1 MKRRSLP
8 GWAQALLKLIV
19 SLSNYEF
26 LVGDIE
32 ELYNQRLRESGPLV
46 ANLKL
51 TGDLISEV
59 QIISGLKRILTT
71 NAMNSGL
78 LYNYF
83 KLSFRNFARYRTFS
97 LTSLIVLVLGFS
109 SVFLIGKF
117 IQYEFSFD
125 QNSKASNTFRVFE
138 EVTNNSGTN
147 RYCTVSAPLGP
158 AILETIPEV
167 KSLGRICKFREI
179 GTYGLTEEQTFKE
192 SYLWADHQL
201 LDIMGYDMI
210 LGNPNTALVEPRSVV
225 LTQSTARKYFGD
237 ANPINQVI
245 IFKTL
250 FYEDVPM
257 TVKGVINDPPSNSHL
272 QFDVLNSFETLR
284 ADHFQDIIDNWD
296 INYYYAYLQLNNGA
310 STKIV
315 GAKLDELVAR
325 HVNEEDLRN
334 SSYGLQKVS
343 DIYLYPNDN
352 GKDLGPTS
360 DVKYAYFF
368 SLIGLMILVM
378 SGINY
383 TNLSTV
389 RSIRRSREIGIRKAI
404 GATHGGVF
412 WQHIFESLLICSI
425 AVLGAIGVVYL
436 LLPIINQVFDRSMS
450 VDLLSDWILVGGLFM
465 VGGVVGLGAGFY
477 PAVILASL
485 RPASALKTGTQ
496 PSVKSSSFRKALIV
510 SQFVAST
517 LILFSSIVVQQQMD
531 YVFEADL
538 GFNKEHLLIMP
549 FGTQEVVQNFELL
562 KTKMEAEPDIISFS
576 AASQYVGSPQ
586 LFGEDFDIV
595 HPESGE
601 EIAISSL
608 RFEVGHDLLEVM
620 EARFIAGRNFDLSYP
635 SDRNEAIVVNQS
647 FLKAARM
654 SDAEE
659 IIGQNLKVDFNWGEV
674 RNLKVI
680 GVIADFKMESFH
692 TKVEP
697 AAFYI
702 RPEELY
708 FGHIRIAGPNL
719 QQTLTKIE
727 DIARATVPS
736 IPFDIF
742 FQSDS
747 VDQLYRNDRQ
757 FQRLL
762 QYFTFLAVAI
772 ACLGLFSFSLFMIK
786 QQTKEIGIRKVLGAS
801 STGIATTLVLTFCKM
816 VLVSLA
822 ISLPLSHFLTESWL
836 ESFIYRISPSIV
848 TYVSVIGILL
858 VLTLITVL
866 FHSTNAARKNPVDAL
881 KLE

>member
-1 MKRRSLP
+1 MERRPLP
-8 GWAQALLKLIV
+8 QWARFLLKKV
-19 SLSNYEF
+19 VGKANYEF
-26 LVGDIE
+26 LSGDIE
-32 ELYNQRLRESGPLV
+32 ELYNQRIRELGKPL

-51 TGDLISEV
+51 IGDLISEV
-59 QIISGLKRILTT
+59 QLISRLTGIL
-71 NAMNSGL
+71 AIDGMNGGL
-78 LYNYF
+78 LMNYL
-83 KLSFRNFARYRTFS
+83 KLSFRNFARHRTFS
-97 LTSLIVLVLGFS
+97 ITSLVVLILGFS

-117 IQYEFSFD
+117 IQYEYSFD
-125 QNSKASNTFRVFE
+125 ENLKFSNTFRVFE
-138 EVTNNSGTN
+138 EVTNSTGTN
-147 RYCTVSAPLGP
+147 RYCTIAAPLGP
-158 AILETIPEV
+158 AVLETIPEV

-179 GTYGLTEEQTFKE
+179 GTYGITEEQTFKE

-201 LDIMGYDMI
+201 LEIMGYDMI
-210 LGNPNTALVEPRSVV
+210 LGNPKTALVEPRSVV
-225 LTQSTARKYFGD
+225 LTQSTARKYFRD
-237 ANPINQVI
+237 EDPINKVI

-257 TVKGVINDPPSNSHL
+257 TVTGVIEDPPSNSHL
-272 QFDVLNSFETLR
+272 QFSILNSFRTLR
-284 ADHFQDIIDNWD
+284 SDHFQDIIDNWD
-296 INYYYAYLQLNNGA
+296 INYYYAYLQLNEGA
-310 STKIV
+310 STKV
-315 GAKLDELVAR
+315 VSTKLDELVSR
-325 HVNEEDLRN
+325 HVDEETMEN
-334 SSYGLQKVS
+334 VNYGLQKVAN
-343 DIYLYPNDN
+343 IYLYPNTN

-360 DVKYAYFF
+360 DVKYSYFF
-368 SLIGLMILVM
+368 SLIGLMILIM

-425 AVLGAIGVVYL
+425 AVLVAVGMVYL
-436 LLPIINQVFDRSMS
+436 LLPTVNQVFDRSMTI
-450 VDLLSDWILVGGLFM
+450 DLFADSAIVGGLF
-465 VGGVVGLGAGFY
+465 VLGAVVGLGAGFY

-496 PSVKSSSFRKALIV
+496 PSVKSSTFRKALIV

-531 YVFEADL
+531 YVFKADL

-562 KTKMEAEPDIISFS
+562 KTKMEAEPDILSFS

-586 LFGEDFDIV
+586 LFGENFDIV

-601 EIAISSL
+601 EMSISSL
-608 RFEVGHDLLEVM
+608 RFEVGHDLLKVM
-620 EARFIAGRNFDLSYP
+620 GARFVAGRNFDLSHP
-635 SDRNEAIVVNQS
+635 SDRTDAIVVNES
-647 FLKAARM
+647 FLMAAGM
-654 SDAEE
+654 SNAEQ

-708 FGHIRIAGPNL
+708 FGHIRVAGPNI
-719 QQTLTKIE
+719 QETLSKIE
-727 DIARATVPS
+727 DIARSTIPS

-747 VDQLYRNDRQ
+747 VNELYRNDRQ
-757 FQRLL
+757 FQQLL
-762 QYFTFLAVAI
+762 QYFTFLAVTI

-786 QQTKEIGIRKVLGAS
+786 QRTKEIGIRKVLGAS
-801 STGIATTLVLTFCKM
+801 SVSITTKLVTTFCKM
-816 VLVSLA
+816 VLISLL
-822 ISLPLSHFLTESWL
+822 ISLPLGHFLTESWL
-836 ESFIYRISPSIV
+836 ASFSYRISPSLF
-848 TYVSVIGILL
+848 TYVLVSGILL
-858 VLTLITVL
+858 TLTLITVL